1 MKATK
6 EMEFNDNPPLS
17 VSDKRYMILRNK
29 EEANLFWTSGGE
41 YRSDWYE
48 VIYQSDDVEE
58 VKDMYMKIVY
68 SPNKPF

>member
-29 EEANLFWTSGGE
+29 DEKNIFWTSGGE